1 MIGRIAYGTDFIR
14 EVARVRDRLR
24 VALSMFNGR
33 TRVRPVDIYLRA
45 DNSLH
50 LALVCLVDEVREA
63 GTDVEHPEESR
74 VPDTHGPVNYPKL
87 LSLVGEVRDDLE
99 KIASLIVGRRGRSVP
114 HVKRAAKSVATL
126 YEALRSESMNPLPL
140 PKRDGRNP
148 A

>member
-14 EVARVRDRLR
+14 EIARVRDRLR

-50 LALVCLVDEVREA
+50 LALVCLVDEVRDA
-63 GTDVEHPEESR
+63 GTDVEQPEEVR
-74 VPDTHGPVNYPKL
+74 VPDTPGPVNYPKL
-87 LSLVGEVRDDLE
+87 LALVGETRDDAE
-99 KIASLIVGRRGRSVP
+99 RIARLIVGRRGRSVP
-114 HVKRAAKSVATL
+114 HVKRAAKSIATL
-126 YEALRSESMNPLPL
+126 YEALRSESLNPL
-140 PKRDGRNP
+140 KGADR